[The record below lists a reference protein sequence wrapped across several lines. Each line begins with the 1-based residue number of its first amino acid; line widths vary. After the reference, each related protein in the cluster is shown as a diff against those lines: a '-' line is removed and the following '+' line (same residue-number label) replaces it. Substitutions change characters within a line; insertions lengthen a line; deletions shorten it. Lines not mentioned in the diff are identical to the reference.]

1 MTSSS
6 APSFS
11 ASHAAGPPAWRSRTR
26 RFPRRSADR
35 RSRAERTGA
44 GDPAALRA
52 AVRVPGRGL
61 FEVDP
66 GLVRQ
71 RHEPGQDVRDLLGP
85 LRGIVA
91 AESPGQLTDLLDEA
105 AEGAVATATLVAVEI
120 RPAHQVLELG
130 QVHRVASSW
139 SGRRDL
145 NPRPQRPER
154 CALPS
159 CATSRRAQR
168 AHRPIVRDL
177 PDPNRATHPV
187 GPVAGEVAA
196 EQEGSRLAEPVGGHG
211 GPAGWDGGPARAGG
225 GGLLADLGD
234 PLDLGVAEEETVV
247 DGVLVSEDEPNG
259 LALLDRDGRRGEPR
273 VPQPDLYGPDPLVG
287 GPAGRGRHQDGRQDH
302 AEGPP
307 KVHAEALA
315 RRRTP
320 AATTSP

>member
-159 CATSRRAQR
+159 CATSRLAQ
-168 AHRPIVRDL
+168 
-177 PDPNRATHPV
+177 
-187 GPVAGEVAA
+187 
-196 EQEGSRLAEPVGGHG
+196 PVGGHG
-211 GPAGWDGGPARAGG
+211 GPAGWDGGLAGAG
-225 GGLLADLGD
+225 VVGLLADLVD
-234 PLDLGVAEEETVV
+234 PLDLGVAEDELVV

-287 GPAGRGRHQDGRQDH
+287 GPAGPGGRHQDGRQDH

-307 KVHAEALA
+307 KGHAEAPA

-320 AATTSP
+320 AATTSPSPPSTRAATHAGGVPASMLTPASPASTSEG

>member
-71 RHEPGQDVRDLLGP
+71 RHEPGQDV
-85 LRGIVA
+85 
-91 AESPGQLTDLLDEA
+91 TDLLDEA

-196 EQEGSRLAEPVGGHG
+196 EQEGSRLAEPVCGHG
-211 GPAGWDGGPARAGG
+211 GPAGRGGGPARAGG

-234 PLDLGVAEEETVV
+234 PLDLGVAEDELVV

-320 AATTSP
+320 AATTSPSPPSTRAATHAGGVPASM

>member
-120 RPAHQVLELG
+120 RSEKG
-130 QVHRVASSW
+130 DRISDG
-139 SGRRDL
+139 SGNL
-145 NPRPQRPER
+145 TPSK
-154 CALPS
+154 AL
-159 CATSRRAQR
+159 
-168 AHRPIVRDL
+168 IVR
-177 PDPNRATHPV
+177 
-187 GPVAGEVAA
+187 GPVPWA
-196 EQEGSRLAEPVGGHG
+196 RLVWPRQREI
-211 GPAGWDGGPARAGG
+211 DISK
-225 GGLLADLGD
+225 LA
-234 PLDLGVAEEETVV
+234 
-247 DGVLVSEDEPNG
+247 
-259 LALLDRDGRRGEPR
+259 
-273 VPQPDLYGPDPLVG
+273 
-287 GPAGRGRHQDGRQDH
+287 
-302 AEGPP
+302 
-307 KVHAEALA
+307 
-315 RRRTP
+315 
-320 AATTSP
+320 